1 MKTIMFLNIIQ
12 KGKSLI
18 YNTTGNNF
26 VSIYQL
32 AKIISKYFNN
42 KKILIKN
49 NKIMN
54 SYVGSGNSIIKLSS
68 KKYFNE
74 FKKFKKTDFKTGVK
88 RLIEWNI
95 NNTNSTN

>member
-1 MKTIMFLNIIQ
+1 
-12 KGKSLI
+12 
-18 YNTTGNNF
+18 
-26 VSIYQL
+26 
-32 AKIISKYFNN
+32 
-42 KKILIKN
+42 
-49 NKIMN
+49 MN